1 MTDISHWKE
10 PPHDGRFKIVAW
22 AVTTLLAL
30 ATVLASA
37 SAALAA
43 VHGPYIVGG

>member
-1 MTDISHWKE
+1 MTA
-10 PPHDGRFKIVAW
+10 RFKIVAW
-22 AVTTLLAL
+22 AVTTLVAL

-43 VHGPYIVGG
+43 VHGPYIGGG

>member
-1 MTDISHWKE
+1 MTDIRLGKE
-10 PPHDGRFKIVAW
+10 PRMTARFKIVAW
-22 AVTTLLAL
+22 AVTTLLTL

-43 VHGPYIVGG
+43 VHGPYVGGG